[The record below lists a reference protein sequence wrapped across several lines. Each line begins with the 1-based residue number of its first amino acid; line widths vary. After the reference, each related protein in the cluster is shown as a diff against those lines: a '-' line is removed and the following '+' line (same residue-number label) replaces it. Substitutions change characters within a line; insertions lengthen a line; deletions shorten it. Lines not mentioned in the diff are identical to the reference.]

1 MFLTARV
8 CSSFIHNDNKKNLSA
23 WPEEWSSHRESN
35 SGPLPYQGSTLPLS
49 HASRILGKKWS
60 GRRGSNSRLPPW
72 KGGAL
77 PTELRPR
84 RQKWWRGIDSNN
96 RRLTPA
102 DLQSAPFGHSGTT
115 PRLLTSLWLDS
126 IQMDRTTKS
135 GAAHRNRTCDL
146 RFTKP
151 LLYQLS

>member
-1 MFLTARV
+1 M
-8 CSSFIHNDNKKNLSA
+8 K
-23 WPEEWSSHRESN
+23 WSSRRELN
-35 SGPLPYQGSTLPLS
+35 SRPLPYQGSTLPLS
-49 HASRILGKKWS
+49 HESTSISFAPKNWS
-60 GRRGSNSRLPPW
+60 GRRDSNSRHPPW

-77 PTELRPR
+77 PTELRP
-84 RQKWWRGIDSNN
+84 QNCLKWWRGVDSNH
-96 RRLTPA
+96 RKLTLA

-115 PRLLTSLWLDS
+115 PLTPICRHFLFLL
-126 IQMDRTTKS
+126 KS